1 MTSFQ
6 WILLA
11 ATAALLVFMLRR
23 RFGDVSAAEARTLV
37 EGGALLLDVRTPAE
51 FADGHLPGA
60 VSVPLAELEGR
71 LAELGP
77 KDRAVVI
84 YCASGVRSAVAGR
97 VLASAGFATVKNLGA
112 MSRW

>member
-11 ATAALLVFMLRR
+11 VTAALLVFMLRR

-37 EGGALLLDVRTPAE
+37 QGGALLLDVRTPAE
-51 FADGHLPGA
+51 FASGHLPGA
-60 VSVPLAELEGR
+60 VCVPLAELEGR
-71 LAELGP
+71 LAKLGP